1 LALNTQICFGPEIGK
16 GRELANFIPHS
27 ILLQFLLR
35 LANPRHFR
43 MGINHTRNRI
53 VIYVA
58 VFRTYMFRRRD
69 TFLFH
74 LVREHR
80 SESDVADT
88 LDVWH
93 AGVELVLDH
102 DAPPRIDLDTNVI
115 EVEAFDV
122 WPATDG
128 NENNIGIELIRVPDM
143 PSLLAT
149 RQLKATHHLLLSVLC
164 WLCRDD
170 RLLRREDFCA
180 HLELEALLSP

>member
-1 LALNTQICFGPEIGK
+1 MFG
-16 GRELANFIPHS
+16 
-27 ILLQFLLR
+27 
-35 LANPRHFR
+35 
-43 MGINHTRNRI
+43 
-53 VIYVA
+53 
-58 VFRTYMFRRRD
+58 RRD
-69 TFLFH
+69 TFLFR

-80 SESDVADT
+80 SESDVADE

-93 AGVELVLDH
+93 AGVELAVDH
-102 DAPPRIDLDTNVI
+102 DAPARIDLDTNVF
-115 EVEAFDV
+115 EVEALDV
-122 WPATDG
+122 WPAIDG
-128 NENNIGIELIRVPDM
+128 NEDNIGIELIRVPDM